1 MRSFIE
7 GQRVQVHLN
16 GRTIETWDL
25 PAEMRLQ
32 EYQATLDLSPDER
45 AKVNTIEFTIEKS
58 RQFNDQDP
66 RDLGINVDW
75 VKFE

>member
-7 GQRVQVHLN
+7 GQKVGLHLN
-16 GRTIETWDL
+16 GRAIKTWDL
-25 PAEMRLQ
+25 PAEMRLR
-32 EYQATLDLSPDER
+32 EYSAKLDLSPDER

-58 RQFNDQDP
+58 GQYNEQDP